1 MSIWLH
7 ESFVK
12 NAIIMIHDILI
23 IVISEMLVL
32 GDDDDVICDGDMR
45 DGDMCVVSVGDGVA
59 LVEE

>member
-32 GDDDDVICDGDMR
+32 GDDDDVICDGVMR
-45 DGDMCVVSVGDGVA
+45 DGDMCVVSVGDGVT

>member
-7 ESFVK
+7 KSFVK
-12 NAIIMIHDILI
+12 NAIIIIHDILI

-32 GDDDDVICDGDMR
+32 GDDDDDVICDGDV
-45 DGDMCVVSVGDGVA
+45 CVVGVGDGVA

>member
-12 NAIIMIHDILI
+12 NAIIIIHDILI
-23 IVISEMLVL
+23 VVISEMLVL
-32 GDDDDVICDGDMR
+32 GDDDDVICDDV
-45 DGDMCVVSVGDGVA
+45 MCVVSVGDGVA

>member
-12 NAIIMIHDILI
+12 NAIIIIHDILF

-32 GDDDDVICDGDMR
+32 GDDDDVICG
-45 DGDMCVVSVGDGVA
+45 GDMCVVGVGDGVA

>member
-1 MSIWLH
+1 MVCVSIWLH

-23 IVISEMLVL
+23 VVISEMLVL
-32 GDDDDVICDGDMR
+32 GDDDDVICDGDM
-45 DGDMCVVSVGDGVA
+45 CVVSVGDGVT

>member
-12 NAIIMIHDILI
+12 NAIIIIHDILF

-32 GDDDDVICDGDMR
+32 GDDDDVICGGDMR
-45 DGDMCVVSVGDGVA
+45 VVSVGDGVA

>member
-12 NAIIMIHDILI
+12 NAIIIIHDILI

-32 GDDDDVICDGDMR
+32 GDDDDVICDGVMR
-45 DGDMCVVSVGDGVA
+45 DGDMCVVSVGDGVT